1 VVTPFAAPVA
11 GVPELGSE
19 SLATGPTV
27 VGPIVGGATEW
38 ERIGYGD
45 ESVRIRD
52 TSAVPYRWVCSLDVT
67 WPGNDEDS
75 FGRGSGVLVGPR
87 QVLTAGHCIYR
98 TRDGASPVSVYVAP
112 GRNGRIDPIGRV
124 TAVAYSVSSA
134 FLSDLVV
141 RRTRIRGPRENSR
154 FDIALVTLERN
165 VADVVNDRAKDPRPY
180 GHWGHAH
187 DGRSTHLRGLDTA
200 FLGGKPA
207 TVAGYPG
214 DWCGDVRIGT
224 GPCDKRRDQA
234 TVPRASHGMVAADP
248 RQPGLLLHTADTGKG
263 QSGSPM
269 WMRFR
274 DGTWYLVGIHT
285 GSGTEDDATGLFSN
299 NRAVHLSP
307 EVVALVKSWMPGVT
321 VV

>member
-1 VVTPFAAPVA
+1 MATPFAAPVA

-19 SLATGPTV
+19 SLAT
-27 VGPIVGGATEW
+27 ER
-38 ERIGYGD
+38 ERIGYGY
-45 ESVRIRD
+45 ERIRIRD

-98 TRDGASPVSVYVAP
+98 TRDAASPVSVHVAP
-112 GRNGRIDPIGRV
+112 GRDGRTDPIGRV
-124 TAVAYSVSSA
+124 PAVAYSVSSA
-134 FLSDLVV
+134 YLRDLVV
-141 RRTRIRGPRENSR
+141 GRTRVQGPRVNSR
-154 FDIALVTLERN
+154 FDIGLVTLERN

-187 DGRSTHLRGLDTA
+187 NGRSTHLRGLGVA
-200 FLGGKPA
+200 FLAGKPA
-207 TVAGYPG
+207 SVAGYPG
-214 DWCGDVRIGT
+214 DWCGDVRVGT

-234 TVPRASHGMVAADP
+234 TVPWVSHGMVTVDP
-248 RQPGLLLHTADTGKG
+248 RRPGQLLHTADTDLG

-285 GSGTEDDATGLFSN
+285 GSGLKDGVTGQFRN
-299 NRAVHLSP
+299 NNAVHLSP
-307 EVVALVKSWMPGVT
+307 EMVALVTSWMPGVT